1 MDYDPTGMWGRG
13 ALMHCPAMT
22 RLEHCVYTHAGEED
36 YSWISAGVEQG
47 GVAAIDAVQL
57 GRHEGSVM

>member
-1 MDYDPTGMWGRG
+1 
-13 ALMHCPAMT
+13 MHCPAMT